1 MGLFAPWF
9 LAGMAGLALPLYLH
23 LLKRLKS
30 PPKPVPSLM
39 LYEARTISSTRHR
52 RLDYLLLLSL
62 RLLVLLLLIL
72 AFANPFIN
80 RNAAVLASNRLVLL
94 VVDNSFSMRAGTG
107 ASDTRLADAK
117 DAAMRVLSGKGAAR
131 AQVAAF
137 GSQLRLMTQPIE
149 DQSALRAAV
158 QAIQPGDGHGNFGE
172 LARAVR
178 AMAESVHTP
187 IELHLFSDMQRS
199 ELAATFSDMALPDT
213 VTLVTHAV
221 VAKAEPNWTV
231 ESVDAPGQVWGKD
244 AKPVH
249 VQAVIA
255 GYGTPAAKRTVSL
268 VVNGKTTATKTVTV
282 PANGRAT
289 VDFPALE
296 VPYGFSRCEVKID
309 AADTLPA
316 DDLRRFAVE
325 RSDPQKALLIH
336 NYGDGRSPLYV
347 GAALSAAA
355 QSAFTLESINVNEA
369 ADRRPSN
376 YAFIILSDVNAVP
389 SLLEN
394 SLTQYVRSGGS
405 LFIAAGTSAGARLQI
420 PIFGAHIAH
429 TRDYSRVPDRYMGVG
444 SSDSSYPAVAK
455 SGGWPGVKFFYALDV
470 DPGAGPDAARV
481 IVRLGDQTPLLLEKR
496 IGEGRVLLFTSGLDN
511 LTNDFP
517 LDPAFVPFIEQT
529 ARYLAGSERQG
540 GARPVDA
547 YFELRNAREQ
557 ARQQSQSVEVTD
569 PEGKRPLTLS
579 EAASAQSFQLTEA
592 GYYQIRLAD
601 GRQDEVGVNPDPK
614 ESNLDVIPEDVLAL
628 WQGKG
633 GPSSQAASTPG
644 QSTGE
649 PANPGTPSK
658 TPQYLW
664 WYVMLLV
671 LAFAVAESVVA
682 SGYLGTQRDEG
693 DGLPKPNVRN
703 TQRVG

>member
-1 MGLFAPWF
+1 MGFLAPWF
-9 LAGMAGLALPLYLH
+9 LAALAGLALPLYLH
-23 LLKRLKS
+23 LLKRQTRK
-30 PPKPVPSLM
+30 PKAVSSLM
-39 LYEARTISSTRHR
+39 FYESRTQASTRHR
-52 RLDYLLLLSL
+52 RLRYFLLLSL
-62 RLLVLLLLIL
+62 RLLLLLLLIL
-72 AFANPFIN
+72 AFANPFID
-80 RNAAVLASNRLVLL
+80 RNTATLASDRLVLV
-94 VVDNSFSMRAGTG
+94 VVDNSFSMKAGTG
-107 ASDTRLADAK
+107 VSDTRLEDAK
-117 DAAMRVLSGKGAAR
+117 AAAMRVLANKGAAR

-137 GSQLRLMTQPIE
+137 GSQLRMMMTQPTV
-149 DQSALRAAV
+149 DQPALRAAV

-178 AMAESVHTP
+178 ALAESVHTP

-199 ELAATFSDMALPDT
+199 QMAATFSDMALPAN
-213 VTLVTHAV
+213 VTLTVHAV
-221 VAKAEPNWTV
+221 VTKAQPNWTV

-249 VQAVIA
+249 VEAVIA
-255 GYGTPAAKRTVSL
+255 GYGTPAAQRTVSL
-268 VVNGKTTATKTVTV
+268 VVNGKTTATKSVAV

-309 AADTLPA
+309 SADGFPA

-336 NYGDGRSPLYV
+336 NYGDTRSPLYV

-355 QSAFTLESINVNEA
+355 QSAFILESINVNEA
-369 ADRRPSN
+369 ADRKPSN
-376 YAFIILSDVNAVP
+376 YAFIILSDVNSVP

-405 LFIAAGTSAGARLQI
+405 LLIAAGTSAGGRTQI
-420 PIFGAHIAH
+420 PIFGARIIE
-429 TRDYSRVPDRYMGVG
+429 TRDYSRVPDRYMAVG

-455 SGGWPGVKFFYALDV
+455 AEGWQGVKFFYALNV
-470 DPGAGPDAARV
+470 DPGAGPGVDQAAARV

-496 IGEGRVLLFTSGLDN
+496 IGEGRVVLLTSGLDN

-517 LDPAFVPFIEQT
+517 LHPAFVPFIEQT

-547 YFELRNAREQ
+547 YLELRNAKEKGQ
-557 ARQQSQSVEVTD
+557 GVEVTD
-569 PEGKRPLTLS
+569 PEGKRPLTLG

-592 GYYQIRLAD
+592 GYYQLRLAD
-601 GRQDEVGVNPDPK
+601 GRQDEVGVNPDPR
-614 ESNLDVIPEDVLAL
+614 ESNLDVIPSDVLAL
-628 WQGKG
+628 WQGRSG
-633 GPSSQAASTPG
+633 QASQESSATTAPSPATPH
-644 QSTGE
+644 
-649 PANPGTPSK
+649 K
-658 TPQYLW
+658 TPQSFW

-671 LAFAVAESVVA
+671 LASAVAESVIA
-682 SGYLGTQRDEG
+682 SRYLGTQREE
-693 DGLPKPNVRN
+693 
-703 TQRVG
+703 

>member
-9 LAGMAGLALPLYLH
+9 LAGLAGVALPLYLH
-23 LLKRLKS
+23 LLKRHKR

-39 LYEARTISSTRHR
+39 LYESRVVSSTKHK
-52 RLDYLLLLSL
+52 RLDHILLLSL
-62 RLLVLLLLIL
+62 RLLLLALLIL

-80 RNAAVLASNRLVLL
+80 RNAAALASNRLVLL
-94 VVDNSFSMRAGTG
+94 VVDNSFSMRAGT
-107 ASDTRLADAK
+107 RLADAK
-117 DAAMRVLSGKGAAR
+117 DAAMGVLAGKGAAR

-178 AMAESVHTP
+178 GMAESVHTP
-187 IELHLFSDMQRS
+187 IEVHLFSDMQRT
-199 ELAATFSDMALPDT
+199 ELAATFSDMALPAN
-213 VTLVTHAV
+213 VKVVTHAV
-221 VAKAEPNWTV
+221 VTKAQPNWTV

-255 GYGTPAAKRTVSL
+255 GYGTPAAQRSVSL
-268 VVNGKTTATKTVTV
+268 VVNGKTTATKTVAV

-309 AADTLPA
+309 SADGFPA

-325 RSDPQKALLIH
+325 RSDPQKVLLIH
-336 NYGDGRSPLYV
+336 NYGDNRSPLYV

-355 QSAFTLESINVNEA
+355 QSAFILESINVTEA
-369 ADRRPSN
+369 ADRKPSN
-376 YAFIILSDVNAVP
+376 YAFIILSDLNTLP

-405 LFIAAGTSAGARLQI
+405 LFIATGTSAGARSQI
-420 PIFGAHIAH
+420 PIFGAHIVT

-455 SGGWPGVKFFYALDV
+455 AGGWPGVKFFYALDV

-496 IGEGRVLLFTSGLDN
+496 IGEGRVMLLTSGLDN

-517 LDPAFVPFIEQT
+517 LAPAFVPFVEQT

-540 GARPVDA
+540 GARVVDA
-547 YFELRNAREQ
+547 YLELRNAKERAQ
-557 ARQQSQSVEVTD
+557 GVEVTD
-569 PEGKRPLTLS
+569 PEGKRPLTLG

-592 GYYQIRLAD
+592 GYYQLRLAD

-614 ESNLDVIPEDVLAL
+614 ESNLDVIPDDVLAL
-628 WQGKG
+628 WQGNG
-633 GPSSQAASTPG
+633 GKSSQEATAPDQSPG
-644 QSTGE
+644 QPTP
-649 PANPGTPSK
+649 PATPQK
-658 TPQYLW
+658 TPESFG
-664 WYVMLLV
+664 WYVMLFV
-671 LAFAVAESVVA
+671 LAAAIAESVLA
-682 SGYLGTQRDEG
+682 SGYLGTQREE
-693 DGLPKPNVRN
+693 P
-703 TQRVG
+703 